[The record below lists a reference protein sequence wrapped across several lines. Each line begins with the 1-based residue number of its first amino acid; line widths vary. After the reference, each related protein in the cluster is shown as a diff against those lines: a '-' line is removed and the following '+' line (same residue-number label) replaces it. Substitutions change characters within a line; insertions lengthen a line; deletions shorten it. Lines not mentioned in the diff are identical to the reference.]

1 MKLLACSANLANLK
15 RRFHW
20 PNVAITRSA
29 CLGAKQENKS
39 CRGSLK
45 TKVLLLVHLVHVSGQ
60 RRQAATQERAVG
72 VGLWG
77 EGKRRYP
84 CAPRRRGARP
94 RRREL
99 TGETRTLRGSKHDG
113 LGETKAVGKKQRA
126 CKSGVLSEGAKGT
139 PTKRVLLC
147 RALFLVLSLQPISLE
162 NLVPGTGKA
171 ARLVALSQADP
182 QLPMAGLVSP
192 FSSRESYACEL
203 FFTTAK

>member
-1 MKLLACSANLANLK
+1 MKLLACSANQANLK

-113 LGETKAVGKKQRA
+113 LGETKAVGKKQRGLQVRGFIGRRERHA
-126 CKSGVLSEGAKGT
+126 YETGSSLST
-139 PTKRVLLC
+139 FVSC
-147 RALFLVLSLQPISLE
+147 FLSPPSLPLSL
-162 NLVPGTGKA
+162 
-171 ARLVALSQADP
+171 
-182 QLPMAGLVSP
+182 
-192 FSSRESYACEL
+192 
-203 FFTTAK
+203 

>member
-1 MKLLACSANLANLK
+1 MEISPSLGVPWGKAGEQI
-15 RRFHW
+15 RG
-20 PNVAITRSA
+20 RSA
-29 CLGAKQENKS
+29 AS
-39 CRGSLK
+39 CSCDRTGTS
-45 TKVLLLVHLVHVSGQ
+45 SCNAG
-60 RRQAATQERAVG
+60 AVG

-113 LGETKAVGKKQRA
+113 LGETKAVGKKQRGLQVRGFIGRRERHA
-126 CKSGVLSEGAKGT
+126 YETGSSLST
-139 PTKRVLLC
+139 FVSC
-147 RALFLVLSLQPISLE
+147 FLSPPSLPLSLE

-192 FSSRESYACEL
+192 FS
-203 FFTTAK
+203 